1 MREQIVRMKA
11 AAAVIDGRWRRVWTR
26 TGRAELRAAEASFLD
41 ASAELAAETGLP
53 VVEIDEA
60 MINEWAGL
68 TVDEIEVAVR
78 DQMLSRRVELSVTNM
93 LPLLKNYAA
102 VCGALNGEM

>member
-11 AAAVIDGRWRRVWTR
+11 AASVIDGRWRRMWTR
-26 TGRAELRAAEASFLD
+26 RGRAELRVAEASFLD
-41 ASAELAAETGLP
+41 ASSELADETGLP

-93 LPLLKNYAA
+93 LPLLKVHAA
-102 VCGALNGEM
+102 MCSVLNGKV